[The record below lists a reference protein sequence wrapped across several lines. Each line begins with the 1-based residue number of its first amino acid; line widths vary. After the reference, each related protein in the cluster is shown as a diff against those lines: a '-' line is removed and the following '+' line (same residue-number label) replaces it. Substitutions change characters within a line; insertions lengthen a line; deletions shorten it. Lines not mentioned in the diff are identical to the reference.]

1 MDELTVRIYEDGAA
15 EWGARRA
22 DRPRV
27 DASDFRSR
35 VDVGAVRVD
44 AGCGPGRSTAELGT
58 PVLALDA
65 AFAMVALARDAAPG
79 ALGVRADLEALPV
92 RFQGLGGAWAQ
103 CSYLHVP
110 KPRLPAALAELH
122 HATRPGAPLV
132 LGMKRGAF
140 EGHALPGDDF
150 PGRFFALW
158 EPEPLAAVVEGAGF
172 DVDGIEASD
181 AWIQVHATRARTLP
195 DFVGPDL
202 RLLVC
207 GLNPSLRSADVGIG
221 YAGRSNRFWAA
232 AIEAGLTTRAR
243 DPWHLL
249 RHHSIGMTDLVKRAT
264 VGAGELRST
273 EYRNGAARV
282 ERLVRWLEPGAVC
295 FVGLAGWRVAV
306 DRHAQPGV
314 QPEPFGGAPAYVMPS
329 TSGLNARTPRAEL
342 AAHLGAALELGTQG
356 NA

>member
-1 MDELTVRIYEDGAA
+1 MDEPTVRIYEDDAA
-15 EWGARRA
+15 AWAARRA

-27 DASDFRSR
+27 DTSAFLER
-35 VDVGAVRVD
+35 VDPGAVRVD
-44 AGCGPGRSTAELGT
+44 AGCGPGRYTGELGA

-65 AFAMVALARDAAPG
+65 AFAMVALARESAPAA
-79 ALGVRADLEALPV
+79 LSLQADLEALPL
-92 RFQGLGGAWAQ
+92 RFQALGGAWAQ

-110 KPRLPAALAELH
+110 KARLPAALAELH

-132 LGMKRGAF
+132 LGMKRGSF

-158 EPEPLAAVVEGAGF
+158 EPDPLVAVVEGAGF
-172 DVDGIEASD
+172 GVDQIEVTES
-181 AWIQVHATRARTLP
+181 WLQVRAIRARTLP

-207 GLNPSLRSADVGIG
+207 GLNPSIRSADVGVG

-232 AIEAGLTTRAR
+232 AIDAGLTTVAR

-249 RHHSIGMTDLVKRAT
+249 RHHRIGMTDLVKRAT
-264 VGAGELRST
+264 VGAGELRT
-273 EYRNGAARV
+273 AEYRDGAARV

-295 FVGLAGWRVAV
+295 FVGLAGWRAAV
-306 DRHAQPGV
+306 DRGAQPGV

-342 AAHLGAALELGTQG
+342 AAHLGAALELGSRA